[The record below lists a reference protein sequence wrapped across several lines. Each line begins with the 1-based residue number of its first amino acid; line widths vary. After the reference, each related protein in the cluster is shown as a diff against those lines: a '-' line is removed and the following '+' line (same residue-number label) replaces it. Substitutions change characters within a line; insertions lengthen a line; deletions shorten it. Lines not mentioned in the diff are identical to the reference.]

1 MAVGNGKLTFTIS
14 STAYGIAVPLG
25 SSFSVNG
32 GGGKLPD
39 WFSGKRK
46 DDRELGLRNTKRVA
60 DLANRIIESVIKK
73 AEKIIRFFP
82 LYTQN

>member
-39 WFSGKRK
+39 
-46 DDRELGLRNTKRVA
+46 
-60 DLANRIIESVIKK
+60 
-73 AEKIIRFFP
+73 
-82 LYTQN
+82 

>member
-32 GGGKLPD
+32 GG
-39 WFSGKRK
+39 
-46 DDRELGLRNTKRVA
+46 ENC
-60 DLANRIIESVIKK
+60 RIDFPVKERTIE
-73 AEKIIRFFP
+73 
-82 LYTQN
+82 N